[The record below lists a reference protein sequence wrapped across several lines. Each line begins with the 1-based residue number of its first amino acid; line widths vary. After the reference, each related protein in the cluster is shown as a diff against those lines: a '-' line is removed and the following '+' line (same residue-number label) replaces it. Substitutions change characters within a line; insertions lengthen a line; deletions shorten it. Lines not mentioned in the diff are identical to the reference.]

1 MRLHCNTTTQSERDW
16 SRDRHTLCPGE
27 FLSAVIININSLLPT
42 TTTRLGLQCDKNEQ
56 IDWELNV
63 SPKVDMA
70 GWGAASMAFRIEL
83 SLVASTSVVRATK
96 VVKLSSSSLVL
107 SFQGISLWAAG
118 ADALRPC
125 AMWVVLSA
133 SLFDVTAA
141 LWQLGFSII
150 YLFESSKL

>member
-1 MRLHCNTTTQSERDW
+1 MRLHCNTSTQSERDW

-96 VVKLSSSSLVL
+96 VVKLSSSSLLFFFPRNFVVGGGCWC
-107 SFQGISLWAAG
+107 SS
-118 ADALRPC
+118 PC
-125 AMWVVLSA
+125 ALWVVLSA

-141 LWQLGFSII
+141 LWQLGFSIV
-150 YLFESSKL
+150 YVFESSKL